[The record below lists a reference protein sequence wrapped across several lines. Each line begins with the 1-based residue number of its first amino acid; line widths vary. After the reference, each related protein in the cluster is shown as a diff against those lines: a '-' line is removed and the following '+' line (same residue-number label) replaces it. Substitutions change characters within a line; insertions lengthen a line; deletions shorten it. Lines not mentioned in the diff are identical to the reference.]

1 MTSPRGTSAGSEP
14 PPDRSVPE
22 QTYTDC
28 DDRTL
33 VRLVCSNDPAALE
46 ALYGRY
52 GRACYGLAR
61 RILTDEQLA
70 QDVVQEVFLAVWR
83 DATRFD
89 VTRGGF
95 STWLLS
101 MTHHKAVDSV
111 RREENLRKRRT
122 SADVLDTQESE
133 APKVDEAV
141 WSLVRRERVREAL
154 KGLPGPQR
162 EALALAYFGGY
173 TQREIAGLTA
183 TPLGT
188 VKTRMLAGMRRMKE
202 SLDGLS
208 NAAGGLEPPGTWTP
222 ATDPRDTP

>member
-1 MTSPRGTSAGSEP
+1 MTLPRGASAGSEP
-14 PPDRSVPE
+14 PRDPSAPSRSYAE
-22 QTYTDC
+22 H

-33 VRLVCSNDPAALE
+33 VGLVCGSDAGALE
-46 ALYGRY
+46 ALYARY

-89 VTRGGF
+89 AARGGF
-95 STWLLS
+95 SSWLLS

-122 SADVLDTQESE
+122 SADLLEARESE
-133 APKVDEAV
+133 APKVDDAV

-208 NAAGGLEPPGTWTP
+208 NAAGGLEPPGGWTNS
-222 ATDPRDTP
+222 ADPRGTP

>member
-1 MTSPRGTSAGSEP
+1 MTLPRGAAAGSEP
-14 PPDRSVPE
+14 PPDRSEPVSSYAD
-22 QTYTDC
+22 Q

-33 VRLVCSNDPAALE
+33 VSLVCAGDPAALE

-83 DATRFD
+83 DAARFD
-89 VTRGGF
+89 ATRGGF

-122 SADVLDTQESE
+122 SADV
-133 APKVDEAV
+133 
-141 WSLVRRERVREAL
+141 RRLRRFSSRRTLSTALWCVMLSRYVEKPPRPASKREAS
-154 KGLPGPQR
+154 R
-162 EALALAYFGGY
+162 H
-173 TQREIAGLTA
+173 TA
-183 TPLGT
+183 RNTSCT
-188 VKTRMLAGMRRMKE
+188 TSWASCSSVRMRRA
-202 SLDGLS
+202 S
-208 NAAGGLEPPGTWTP
+208 P
-222 ATDPRDTP
+222 

>member
-1 MTSPRGTSAGSEP
+1 MTLPRGRPAGSEP
-14 PPDRSVPE
+14 PDEPVRRGSYAE
-22 QTYTDC
+22 Q
-28 DDRTL
+28 DDRAL
-33 VRLVCSNDPAALE
+33 VGLVLSGDPAALE
-46 ALYGRY
+46 ALYARY

-83 DATRFD
+83 DVSRFD
-89 VTRGGF
+89 ASRGGF

-122 SADVLDTQESE
+122 SADLLDTRESD

-141 WSLVRRERVREAL
+141 WSTLRRERVREVL
-154 KGLPGPQR
+154 KTLPGPQR
-162 EALALAYFGGY
+162 EALTLAYFGGY

-188 VKTRMLAGMRRMKE
+188 VKTRMLAGMKRMKD

-208 NAAGGLEPPGTWTP
+208 NAANGGEQPGGWTP
-222 ATDPRDTP
+222 ATDPRGTP

>member
-1 MTSPRGTSAGSEP
+1 MTLPRGAAAGNE
-14 PPDRSVPE
+14 PPDRPAAVPPYAD
-22 QTYTDC
+22 Q
-28 DDRTL
+28 DDRAL
-33 VRLVCSNDPAALE
+33 VVLVCGGDAAALE
-46 ALYGRY
+46 SLYGRY

-83 DATRFD
+83 DAGRFD
-89 VTRGGF
+89 ATRGGF

-122 SADVLDTQESE
+122 SADVLETTESE

-208 NAAGGLEPPGTWTP
+208 NAAGGLEPPAGWTSV
-222 ATDPRDTP
+222 TDPRGTT

>member
-1 MTSPRGTSAGSEP
+1 
-14 PPDRSVPE
+14 
-22 QTYTDC
+22 
-28 DDRTL
+28 
-33 VRLVCSNDPAALE
+33 
-46 ALYGRY
+46 
-52 GRACYGLAR
+52 
-61 RILTDEQLA
+61 
-70 QDVVQEVFLAVWR
+70 
-83 DATRFD
+83 
-89 VTRGGF
+89 
-95 STWLLS
+95 

-122 SADVLDTQESE
+122 SSDELEARESE

-154 KGLPGPQR
+154 KGLPDPQR

-208 NAAGGLEPPGTWTP
+208 NAAGGLEPPGSWTP
-222 ATDPRDTP
+222 ATDRRTSS